1 MSAKV
6 VPFEFV
12 FKMWVVMKER
22 L

>member
-1 MSAKV
+1 MSAKI